1 MQLIE
6 RYLFRQLLGPATLAV
21 LSLAGVAL
29 LSQSLSALDVIV
41 DNGQSAGTFLKITF
55 LALPQLLSLIL
66 PVALFVATLV
76 AMNRLQIEQELV
88 VCFAGGMSRW
98 RVISPAVRLAGFAV
112 ILALVMN
119 LWVHP
124 LAAKAMRLEMF
135 KVRTDLAATLVQE
148 GRFTEP
154 SPGLT
159 VYAKT
164 VGAQGKLES
173 LFVHQERPGGGNVT
187 FTSKEG
193 RIAERHGQPVLIMHD
208 GSQQEFSKA
217 GVLNY
222 LAFDEYI
229 FDLAPF
235 VKQDEIVH
243 YKVADKN
250 LHELLFP
257 DLTQQWER
265 DNRLKMLAEA
275 HSRLAGPLYN
285 ITFVL
290 MAVAAVLGGA
300 FSRIGYGRRIA
311 MVAAAAT
318 VVRVLGFGVQS
329 AAGANA
335 WLNVLQ
341 YAVPAAGTVWA
352 FRQIFRQK
360 ITRFIPMGRP
370 GTRTGLMRAAT

>member
-1 MQLIE
+1 MRLIE

-29 LSQSLSALDVIV
+29 LSQSLSALDIIV
-41 DNGQSAGTFLKITF
+41 DHGQSAWTFIKITL

-66 PVALFVATLV
+66 PIALFVASLV
-76 AMNRLQIEQELV
+76 ALNRLQIEQEIV
-88 VCFAGGMSRW
+88 VCYAGGLSRW
-98 RVISPAVRLAGFAV
+98 RVIAPAIRLAGFAI

-119 LWVHP
+119 LWLHP
-124 LAAKAMRLEMF
+124 LSAKAMRAELF
-135 KVRTDLAATLVQE
+135 KVRTDLASTLVQE

-164 VGAQGKLES
+164 VASQGKLEN
-173 LFVHQERPGGGNVT
+173 LFVHQEKAGGGAST
-187 FTSKEG
+187 FTARQG
-193 RIAERHGQPVLIMHD
+193 RIAERNGQPVLVMQD
-208 GSQQEFSKA
+208 GSQQEFSKG

-235 VKQDEIVH
+235 VQQDQVVR
-243 YKVADKN
+243 YKISDRY

-257 DLTQQWER
+257 DLTQAWER
-265 DNRLKMLAEA
+265 ENRVGMLAEA

-285 ITFVL
+285 LTFVL
-290 MAVAAVLGGA
+290 MALAAVLGGS

-311 MVAAAAT
+311 MVSSVAT
-318 VVRVLGFGVQS
+318 VARVLGFVAQAAS
-329 AAGANA
+329 ADNA
-335 WLNVLQ
+335 WLNILQ
-341 YAVPAAGTVWA
+341 YLIPVAGAVWA
-352 FRQIFRQK
+352 SQQIFRQRVD
-360 ITRFIPMGRP
+360 RFIPMARLRGH
-370 GTRTGLMRAAT
+370 GGLDKAPA